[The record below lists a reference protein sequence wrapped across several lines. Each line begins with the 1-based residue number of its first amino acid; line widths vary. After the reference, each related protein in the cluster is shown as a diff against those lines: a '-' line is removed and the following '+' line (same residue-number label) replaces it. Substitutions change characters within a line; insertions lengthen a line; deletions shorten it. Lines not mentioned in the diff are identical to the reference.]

1 MKVAPVTTSILE
13 EVHSMLDSLVLF
25 SVSQVPGGVYMFVS
39 MFAGS
44 ASQSQDHDII
54 KLWVTIRAVKQV
66 NK

>member
-13 EVHSMLDSLVLF
+13 EVHSMLDSLVL